1 MTLHSRSF
9 RPRRSRAV
17 FAALAV
23 TALTVAG
30 CGAETGE
37 AGTSSE
43 PTSESA
49 TATSAAES
57 AATPVST
64 STSASAE
71 QPEEADTRDVSA
83 AAAPAGGPSASPFTM
98 EDTHLQNPGHP
109 ELQIEDIRAGSH
121 EDVDR
126 VVVELSGAGTPNVLA
141 GYTADPRQQAS
152 GMPLVPAGNAYFE
165 LIIQGVP
172 WSMGLSEAD
181 LAKADP
187 AGVAAGGIQEI
198 ADGGIFE
205 ADAQYIVGLDAQRP
219 YNLYLLENPTR
230 VVVDFQK

>member
-1 MTLHSRSF
+1 MTLHSRKFSPT
-9 RPRRSRAV
+9 RNRALC
-17 FAALAV
+17 AALAV

-30 CGAETGE
+30 CGAETGD
-37 AGTSSE
+37 TE
-43 PTSESA
+43 PSVEPETRSV
-49 TATSAAES
+49 TTSAAS
-57 AATPVST
+57 ST
-64 STSASAE
+64 APASTSAAADNTT
-71 QPEEADTRDVSA
+71 EADTKDVSA
-83 AAAPAGGPSASPFTM
+83 AAAPAGAQSATQFTL

-109 ELQIEDIRAGSH
+109 ELQIEDVRAGSH
-121 EDVDR
+121 EGVDR
-126 VVVELSGAGTPNVLA
+126 VVVELSGTGTPNVLA

-152 GMPLVPAGNAYFE
+152 GLPLMPAGNAYFE

-172 WSMGLSEAD
+172 WSMGLSDAD

-187 AGVAAGGIQEI
+187 TGVAAGGIQEI

-205 ADAQYIVGLDAQRP
+205 ADAQYIVGLNAQRP

>member
-1 MTLHSRSF
+1 MTLHSRKFSPT
-9 RPRRSRAV
+9 RNRALC
-17 FAALAV
+17 AALAV

-30 CGAETGE
+30 CGAETGD
-37 AGTSSE
+37 TE
-43 PTSESA
+43 PSVEPA
-49 TATSAAES
+49 TRSVTTSAAS
-57 AATPVST
+57 ST
-64 STSASAE
+64 APASTSAAADNTT
-71 QPEEADTRDVSA
+71 EADTKDVSA
-83 AAAPAGGPSASPFTM
+83 AAAPAGAQSATPFTL

-109 ELQIEDIRAGSH
+109 ELQIEDVRAGSH
-121 EDVDR
+121 EGVDR
-126 VVVELSGAGTPNVLA
+126 VVVELSGTGTPNVLA
-141 GYTADPRQQAS
+141 GYTAEPRQQAS
-152 GMPLVPAGNAYFE
+152 GLPLVPAGNAYFE

-172 WSMGLSEAD
+172 WSMGLSDAD

-205 ADAQYIVGLDAQRP
+205 ADAQYIVGLNAQHP

>member
-1 MTLHSRSF
+1 MTLHSRKFS
-9 RPRRSRAV
+9 PTRSRAV
-17 FAALAV
+17 FAALAAA
-23 TALTVAG
+23 ALTVAG

-37 AGTSSE
+37 TGSSSAPEAGSPTTSAA
-43 PTSESA
+43 TSTAPASTSA
-49 TATSAAES
+49 TAEDT
-57 AATPVST
+57 T
-64 STSASAE
+64 
-71 QPEEADTRDVSA
+71 EADTKDVSA
-83 AAAPAGGPSASPFTM
+83 AAAPAGGQSATPFTL

-109 ELQIEDIRAGSH
+109 ELQIEDVRAGSH

-126 VVVELSGAGTPNVLA
+126 VVVELSGTGTPNVLA

-152 GMPLVPAGNAYFE
+152 GLPLVPAGNAYFE

-172 WSMGLSEAD
+172 WSMGLSDAD

-187 AGVAAGGIQEI
+187 SGVAAGGIQEI

-205 ADAQYIVGLDAQRP
+205 ADAQYIVGLNAQRP

>member
-1 MTLHSRSF
+1 M
-9 RPRRSRAV
+9 
-17 FAALAV
+17 

-30 CGAETGE
+30 CGAETGD
-37 AGTSSE
+37 TE
-43 PTSESA
+43 PSVEPETRSV
-49 TATSAAES
+49 TTSAAS
-57 AATPVST
+57 ST
-64 STSASAE
+64 APASTSAAADNTT
-71 QPEEADTRDVSA
+71 EADTKDVSA
-83 AAAPAGGPSASPFTM
+83 AAAPAGAQSATPFTL

-109 ELQIEDIRAGSH
+109 ELQIEDVRAGSH
-121 EDVDR
+121 EGIDR
-126 VVVELSGAGTPNVLA
+126 VVVELSGTGTPDVLA

-152 GMPLVPAGNAYFE
+152 GLPLVPAGNAYFE

-172 WSMGLSEAD
+172 WSMGLSDAD

-205 ADAQYIVGLDAQRP
+205 ADAQYIVGLNAQRP

-230 VVVDFQK
+230 VVVDLQK

>member
-1 MTLHSRSF
+1 MTLHSRKFSPT
-9 RPRRSRAV
+9 RNRALC
-17 FAALAV
+17 AALAV

-30 CGAETGE
+30 CGAETGD
-37 AGTSSE
+37 TE
-43 PTSESA
+43 PSVEPETRSV
-49 TATSAAES
+49 TTSAAS
-57 AATPVST
+57 ST
-64 STSASAE
+64 APASTSAAADNTT
-71 QPEEADTRDVSA
+71 EADTKDVSA
-83 AAAPAGGPSASPFTM
+83 AAAPAGAQSATPFTL

-109 ELQIEDIRAGSH
+109 ELQIEDVRAGSH
-121 EDVDR
+121 EGVDR
-126 VVVELSGAGTPNVLA
+126 VVVELSGTGTPNVLA

-152 GMPLVPAGNAYFE
+152 GLPLVPAGNAYFE

-172 WSMGLSEAD
+172 WSMGLSDAD

-205 ADAQYIVGLDAQRP
+205 ADAQYIVGLNAQRP

>member
-30 CGAETGE
+30 CGSETGDT
-37 AGTSSE
+37 GSSSE
-43 PTSESA
+43 PEAASTTTS
-49 TATSAAES
+49 TASSTAPASTSVAAEN
-57 AATPVST
+57 TT
-64 STSASAE
+64 
-71 QPEEADTRDVSA
+71 EADTKDVSA
-83 AAAPAGGPSASPFTM
+83 AAAPAGGPSASPFTL

-109 ELQIEDIRAGSH
+109 ELQIEDVRAGSH

>member
-1 MTLHSRSF
+1 MTLHSRKFS
-9 RPRRSRAV
+9 PTRSRALC
-17 FAALAV
+17 AALAI

-30 CGAETGE
+30 CGAETGD
-37 AGTSSE
+37 TE
-43 PTSESA
+43 PSVEPETGSV
-49 TATSAAES
+49 TTSAAS
-57 AATPVST
+57 ST
-64 STSASAE
+64 APASTSASTSMSTEGTAE
-71 QPEEADTRDVSA
+71 SDTKDVSA
-83 AAAPAGGPSASPFTM
+83 AAVPAGGESAAPFTLD
-98 EDTHLQNPGHP
+98 DTHLQNPGHP
-109 ELQIEDIRAGSH
+109 ELQIEDVRAGSH

-126 VVVELSGAGTPNVLA
+126 VVVELSGTGTPNVLA
-141 GYTADPRQQAS
+141 GYTPDPRQQAS
-152 GMPLVPAGNAYFE
+152 GLPLVPTGNAYFE
-165 LIIQGVP
+165 MIIQGVP
-172 WSMGLSEAD
+172 WSMGLSDAD

>member
-172 WSMGLSEAD
+172 WSMGLSDAD

-205 ADAQYIVGLDAQRP
+205 ADARYIVGLDAQRP

>member
-1 MTLHSRSF
+1 MTLHSRKYS
-9 RPRRSRAV
+9 PTRSRAV
-17 FAALAV
+17 YAALAA

-30 CGAETGE
+30 CGSETGDT
-37 AGTSSE
+37 GSSSE

-49 TATSAAES
+49 MATSAAES
-57 AATPVST
+57 AATPAST
-64 STSASAE
+64 STSAE

-83 AAAPAGGPSASPFTM
+83 AAAPAGGPSASPFTL
-98 EDTHLQNPGHP
+98 EDTHLQHPGNR
-109 ELQIEDIRAGSH
+109 ELQIEDVRAGSH
-121 EDVDR
+121 EGVDR
-126 VVVELSGAGTPNVLA
+126 VVVELSGSGTPNVLA

-152 GMPLVPAGNAYFE
+152 GQPLVPAGNAYFE

>member
-30 CGAETGE
+30 CGSETGDT
-37 AGTSSE
+37 GSSSE
-43 PTSESA
+43 PEAASPTTS
-49 TATSAAES
+49 TASSTAPASTSVAAEN
-57 AATPVST
+57 TT
-64 STSASAE
+64 
-71 QPEEADTRDVSA
+71 EADTKDVSA
-83 AAAPAGGPSASPFTM
+83 AAAPAGGPSASPFTLD
-98 EDTHLQNPGHP
+98 DTPLQNPGHP
-109 ELQIEDIRAGSH
+109 ELQIEDVRAGSH

-172 WSMGLSEAD
+172 WSMGLSDAD

>member
-1 MTLHSRSF
+1 MTLHSRKFSPT
-9 RPRRSRAV
+9 RNRALC
-17 FAALAV
+17 AALAV

-30 CGAETGE
+30 CGAETGD
-37 AGTSSE
+37 TE
-43 PTSESA
+43 PSVEPETRSV
-49 TATSAAES
+49 TTSAAS
-57 AATPVST
+57 ST
-64 STSASAE
+64 APASTSAAADNTT
-71 QPEEADTRDVSA
+71 EADTKDVSA
-83 AAAPAGGPSASPFTM
+83 AAAPAGAQSATPFTL

-109 ELQIEDIRAGSH
+109 ELQIEDVRAGSH
-121 EDVDR
+121 EGVDR
-126 VVVELSGAGTPNVLA
+126 VVVELSGTGTPDVLA

-152 GMPLVPAGNAYFE
+152 GLPLVPAGNAYFE

-172 WSMGLSEAD
+172 WSMGLSDAD

-205 ADAQYIVGLDAQRP
+205 ADAQYIVGLNAQRP

-230 VVVDFQK
+230 VVVDLQK

>member
-1 MTLHSRSF
+1 MTLHSRKFS
-9 RPRRSRAV
+9 PTRRRAV
-17 FAALAV
+17 YAALTAA
-23 TALTVAG
+23 ALTVAG

-37 AGTSSE
+37 TGSSSAPEAGS
-43 PTSESA
+43 PT
-49 TATSAAES
+49 TSAA
-57 AATPVST
+57 TST
-64 STSASAE
+64 APASTSAT
-71 QPEEADTRDVSA
+71 PEDTTEADTKDVSA
-83 AAAPAGGPSASPFTM
+83 AAAPAGGQSATPFTL

-109 ELQIEDIRAGSH
+109 ELQIEDVRAGSH

-126 VVVELSGAGTPNVLA
+126 VVVELSGTGTPNVLA

-152 GMPLVPAGNAYFE
+152 GLPLVPAGNAYFE

-172 WSMGLSEAD
+172 WSMGLSDAD

-187 AGVAAGGIQEI
+187 SGVAAGGIQEI

-205 ADAQYIVGLDAQRP
+205 ADAQYIVGLNAQRP

>member
-1 MTLHSRSF
+1 MTLHSRKFS
-9 RPRRSRAV
+9 PTRSRAV
-17 FAALAV
+17 YAALAAA
-23 TALTVAG
+23 ALTVAG
-30 CGAETGE
+30 CGAETGDT
-37 AGTSSE
+37 GSSAE
-43 PTSESA
+43 PE
-49 TATSAAES
+49 TASTTTSAAS
-57 AATPVST
+57 ST
-64 STSASAE
+64 APASTSAAAE
-71 QPEEADTRDVSA
+71 DTTEADTKDVSA
-83 AAAPAGGPSASPFTM
+83 AAAPAGAQPATPFTL
-98 EDTHLQNPGHP
+98 EDTHLQHPGNR
-109 ELQIEDIRAGSH
+109 ELQIEDVRAGSH
-121 EDVDR
+121 EGVDR
-126 VVVELSGAGTPNVLA
+126 VVVELSGSGTPNVLA

-152 GMPLVPAGNAYFE
+152 GQPLVPAGNAYFE

>member
-1 MTLHSRSF
+1 MTLHSRKFS
-9 RPRRSRAV
+9 PTRSRALC
-17 FAALAV
+17 AALAV

-30 CGAETGE
+30 CGAETGD
-37 AGTSSE
+37 TE
-43 PTSESA
+43 PSVEPETRSV
-49 TATSAAES
+49 TTSAAS
-57 AATPVST
+57 ST
-64 STSASAE
+64 APASTSAAADNTT
-71 QPEEADTRDVSA
+71 EADTKDVSA
-83 AAAPAGGPSASPFTM
+83 AAAPAGAQSDTPFTL

-109 ELQIEDIRAGSH
+109 ELQIEDVRAGSH
-121 EDVDR
+121 EGVDR
-126 VVVELSGAGTPNVLA
+126 VVVELSGTGTPNVLA

-152 GMPLVPAGNAYFE
+152 GLPLVPAGNAYFE

-172 WSMGLSEAD
+172 WSMGLSDAD

-187 AGVAAGGIQEI
+187 TGVAAGGIQEI

-205 ADAQYIVGLDAQRP
+205 ADAQYIVGLNAQRP

>member
-1 MTLHSRSF
+1 MTLHSRKFS
-9 RPRRSRAV
+9 PTRRRAV
-17 FAALAV
+17 YAALAAA
-23 TALTVAG
+23 ALTVAG
-30 CGAETGE
+30 CGAETGDTGSSAEPE
-37 AGTSSE
+37 AGSPTTSAA
-43 PTSESA
+43 TSTAPAFTSA
-49 TATSAAES
+49 TAEDTS
-57 AATPVST
+57 
-64 STSASAE
+64 
-71 QPEEADTRDVSA
+71 EADTKDVSA
-83 AAAPAGGPSASPFTM
+83 AAAPAGGQSATPFTL

-109 ELQIEDIRAGSH
+109 ELQIEDVRAGSH

-126 VVVELSGAGTPNVLA
+126 VVVELSGTGTPNVLA

-152 GMPLVPAGNAYFE
+152 GLPLVPAGNAYFE

-172 WSMGLSEAD
+172 WSMGLSDAD

-187 AGVAAGGIQEI
+187 SGVAAGGIQGI

-205 ADAQYIVGLDAQRP
+205 ADAQYIVGLNAQRP

>member
-1 MTLHSRSF
+1 MTLHSSKFSPTRN
-9 RPRRSRAV
+9 RALC
-17 FAALAV
+17 AALAV

-30 CGAETGE
+30 CGAETGD
-37 AGTSSE
+37 TE
-43 PTSESA
+43 PSVEPETRSV
-49 TATSAAES
+49 TTSAAS
-57 AATPVST
+57 ST
-64 STSASAE
+64 APASTSAAADNTT
-71 QPEEADTRDVSA
+71 EADTKDVSA
-83 AAAPAGGPSASPFTM
+83 AAAPAGAQSATPFTL

-109 ELQIEDIRAGSH
+109 ELQIEDVRAGSH
-121 EDVDR
+121 EGIDR
-126 VVVELSGAGTPNVLA
+126 VVVELSGTGTPDVLA

-152 GMPLVPAGNAYFE
+152 GLPLVPAGNAYFE

-172 WSMGLSEAD
+172 WSMGLSDAD

-205 ADAQYIVGLDAQRP
+205 ADAQYIVGLNAQRP

>member
-1 MTLHSRSF
+1 M
-9 RPRRSRAV
+9 
-17 FAALAV
+17 
-23 TALTVAG
+23 
-30 CGAETGE
+30 
-37 AGTSSE
+37 
-43 PTSESA
+43 
-49 TATSAAES
+49 ATSAAES
-57 AATPVST
+57 AATPAST
-64 STSASAE
+64 STSAE

-83 AAAPAGGPSASPFTM
+83 AAAPAGGPSASPFTL

-109 ELQIEDIRAGSH
+109 ELQIEDVRTGSH

-152 GMPLVPAGNAYFE
+152 GQPLVPAGNAYFE

>member
-1 MTLHSRSF
+1 MTLHSRKFS
-9 RPRRSRAV
+9 PTRSRALC
-17 FAALAV
+17 AALAV

-30 CGAETGE
+30 CGAETGD
-37 AGTSSE
+37 TE
-43 PTSESA
+43 PSVEPETRSV
-49 TATSAAES
+49 TTSAAS
-57 AATPVST
+57 ST
-64 STSASAE
+64 APASTSAAADNTT
-71 QPEEADTRDVSA
+71 EADTKDVSA
-83 AAAPAGGPSASPFTM
+83 AAAPAGAQSATQFTL

-109 ELQIEDIRAGSH
+109 ELQIEDVRAGSH
-121 EDVDR
+121 EGVDR
-126 VVVELSGAGTPNVLA
+126 VVVELSGTGIPNVLA

-152 GMPLVPAGNAYFE
+152 GLPLVPAGNAYFE

-172 WSMGLSEAD
+172 WSMGLSDAD
-181 LAKADP
+181 LAKVDP

-205 ADAQYIVGLDAQRP
+205 ADAQYIVGLNAQRP

>member
-1 MTLHSRSF
+1 M
-9 RPRRSRAV
+9 
-17 FAALAV
+17 
-23 TALTVAG
+23 TVAG
-30 CGAETGE
+30 CGAETGDT
-37 AGTSSE
+37 GSSAE
-43 PTSESA
+43 PETAS
-49 TATSAAES
+49 TATSAASSSALASTS
-57 AATPVST
+57 AATDNT
-64 STSASAE
+64 T
-71 QPEEADTRDVSA
+71 EADTKDVSA
-83 AAAPAGGPSASPFTM
+83 AAAPAGAQSATAFTL

-109 ELQIEDIRAGSH
+109 ELQIEDVRAGSH
-121 EDVDR
+121 EGVDR
-126 VVVELSGAGTPNVLA
+126 VVVELSGTGTPNVLA

-152 GMPLVPAGNAYFE
+152 GLPLVPGGSAYFE

-172 WSMGLSEAD
+172 WSMGLSGAD

-205 ADAQYIVGLDAQRP
+205 ADAQYIVGLNAQRP

>member
-1 MTLHSRSF
+1 MTPHSHSP
-9 RPRRSRAV
+9 RPHRSRAV

-23 TALTVAG
+23 AALTVAG
-30 CGAETGE
+30 CGAETGDT
-37 AGTSSE
+37 GSSAE
-43 PTSESA
+43 PETASTASA
-49 TATSAAES
+49 ASSTAPASTSAA
-57 AATPVST
+57 ADNTT
-64 STSASAE
+64 
-71 QPEEADTRDVSA
+71 EADTKDVSA
-83 AAAPAGGPSASPFTM
+83 AAAPAGAQSTTPFTL

-109 ELQIEDIRAGSH
+109 ELQIEDVRAGSH
-121 EDVDR
+121 EGVDR
-126 VVVELSGAGTPNVLA
+126 VVVELSGTGTPNVLA

-152 GMPLVPAGNAYFE
+152 GLPLVPAGNAYFE

-172 WSMGLSEAD
+172 WTMGLSDAD

-205 ADAQYIVGLDAQRP
+205 ADAQYIVGLNAQRP

>member
-1 MTLHSRSF
+1 M
-9 RPRRSRAV
+9 
-17 FAALAV
+17 
-23 TALTVAG
+23 
-30 CGAETGE
+30 
-37 AGTSSE
+37 
-43 PTSESA
+43 
-49 TATSAAES
+49 ATSAAES
-57 AATPVST
+57 AATPAST
-64 STSASAE
+64 STSAE
-71 QPEEADTRDVSA
+71 QPEEADTRGVSA
-83 AAAPAGGPSASPFTM
+83 AAAPAGGPSASPFTL
-98 EDTHLQNPGHP
+98 EDTHLQHPGNR
-109 ELQIEDIRAGSH
+109 ELQIEDVRAGSH
-121 EDVDR
+121 EGVDR
-126 VVVELSGAGTPNVLA
+126 VVAELSGSGTPNVLA

-152 GMPLVPAGNAYFE
+152 GLPLVPAGNAYFE

>member
-1 MTLHSRSF
+1 MTLHSRKFS
-9 RPRRSRAV
+9 PTRSRALC
-17 FAALAV
+17 AALAV

-30 CGAETGE
+30 CGAETGD
-37 AGTSSE
+37 TE
-43 PTSESA
+43 PPVETETGSV
-49 TATSAAES
+49 TTSAAS
-57 AATPVST
+57 ST
-64 STSASAE
+64 APASTSAAADNTT
-71 QPEEADTRDVSA
+71 EADTKDVSA
-83 AAAPAGGPSASPFTM
+83 AAAPAGAQSATPFTL

-109 ELQIEDIRAGSH
+109 ELQIEDVRAGSH
-121 EDVDR
+121 EGIDR
-126 VVVELSGAGTPNVLA
+126 VVVELSGTGTPDVLA

-152 GMPLVPAGNAYFE
+152 GLPLVPAGNAYFE

-172 WSMGLSEAD
+172 WSMGLSDAD

-205 ADAQYIVGLDAQRP
+205 ADAQYIVGLNAQRP

>member
-1 MTLHSRSF
+1 MTLHSRKFS
-9 RPRRSRAV
+9 PTRSRALC
-17 FAALAV
+17 AALAI

-30 CGAETGE
+30 CGAETGDTE
-37 AGTSSE
+37 PSVEPETGSVTTSTASSTA
-43 PTSESA
+43 PASSSA
-49 TATSAAES
+49 
-57 AATPVST
+57 

-71 QPEEADTRDVSA
+71 GTAESDTKDVSA
-83 AAAPAGGPSASPFTM
+83 AAVPAGGESAAPFTLD
-98 EDTHLQNPGHP
+98 DTHLQNPGHP
-109 ELQIEDIRAGSH
+109 ELQIEDVRAGSH

-126 VVVELSGAGTPNVLA
+126 VVVELSGTGTPNVLA
-141 GYTADPRQQAS
+141 GYTPDPRQQAS
-152 GMPLVPAGNAYFE
+152 GLPLVPTGNAYFE
-165 LIIQGVP
+165 MIIQGVP
-172 WSMGLSEAD
+172 WSMGLSDAD

-230 VVVDFQK
+230 VVVDFHK

>member
-30 CGAETGE
+30 CGSE
-37 AGTSSE
+37 AGDTGSSSE

-49 TATSAAES
+49 MATSAAES
-57 AATPVST
+57 AATPAST
-64 STSASAE
+64 STSAE

-83 AAAPAGGPSASPFTM
+83 AAAPAGGPSASPFTL
-98 EDTHLQNPGHP
+98 EDTHLQHPGNR
-109 ELQIEDIRAGSH
+109 ELQIEDVRAGSH

-165 LIIQGVP
+165 LIIQG
-172 WSMGLSEAD
+172 LS
-181 LAKADP
+181 L
-187 AGVAAGGIQEI
+187 IHI
-198 ADGGIFE
+198 
-205 ADAQYIVGLDAQRP
+205 
-219 YNLYLLENPTR
+219 
-230 VVVDFQK
+230 

>member
-30 CGAETGE
+30 CGSE
-37 AGTSSE
+37 AGDTGSSSE

-49 TATSAAES
+49 MATSAAES
-57 AATPVST
+57 AATPAST
-64 STSASAE
+64 STSAE

-83 AAAPAGGPSASPFTM
+83 AAAPAGGPSASPFTL
-98 EDTHLQNPGHP
+98 EDTHLQHPGNR
-109 ELQIEDIRAGSH
+109 ELQIEDVRAGSH
-121 EDVDR
+121 EGVDR
-126 VVVELSGAGTPNVLA
+126 VVVELSGSGTPNVLA

-152 GMPLVPAGNAYFE
+152 GQPLVPAGNAYFE

-172 WSMGLSEAD
+172 WSMGLSDAD

-205 ADAQYIVGLDAQRP
+205 ADAQYIVGLNAQRP

>member
-1 MTLHSRSF
+1 MTLHSRKFS
-9 RPRRSRAV
+9 PTRSRALC
-17 FAALAV
+17 AALAV

-30 CGAETGE
+30 CGAETGDTGSSAE
-37 AGTSSE
+37 SETAPTESSATSSTA
-43 PTSESA
+43 PASTSA
-49 TATSAAES
+49 TAE
-57 AATPVST
+57 
-64 STSASAE
+64 
-71 QPEEADTRDVSA
+71 DTTDAVTKDVSA
-83 AAAPAGGPSASPFTM
+83 AAAPAGGQSATPFTL

-109 ELQIEDIRAGSH
+109 ELQIEDVRAGSH
-121 EDVDR
+121 EGVDR
-126 VVVELSGAGTPNVLA
+126 VVVELSGTGTPNVLA
-141 GYTADPRQQAS
+141 GYTPDPRQQAS
-152 GMPLVPAGNAYFE
+152 GLPLVPAGNAYFE

-205 ADAQYIVGLDAQRP
+205 ADAQYIVGLNAQRP

>member
-1 MTLHSRSF
+1 MTLHSRKFS
-9 RPRRSRAV
+9 PTRSRAV
-17 FAALAV
+17 FAALAAAV
-23 TALTVAG
+23 LTVAG

-37 AGTSSE
+37 TGSSAEPETAPTESSATSSTA
-43 PTSESA
+43 PASTSA
-49 TATSAAES
+49 TAE
-57 AATPVST
+57 
-64 STSASAE
+64 
-71 QPEEADTRDVSA
+71 DTTDAVTKDVSA
-83 AAAPAGGPSASPFTM
+83 AAAPAGGQSATPFTL

-109 ELQIEDIRAGSH
+109 ELQIEDVRAGSH
-121 EDVDR
+121 EGVDR
-126 VVVELSGAGTPNVLA
+126 VVVELSGTGTPNVLA

-152 GMPLVPAGNAYFE
+152 GLPLVPAGNAYFE

-172 WSMGLSEAD
+172 WSMGLSDAD

-198 ADGGIFE
+198 ADGGVFE
-205 ADAQYIVGLDAQRP
+205 ADAQYIVGLNAQRP

>member
-1 MTLHSRSF
+1 MTLHSRKFS
-9 RPRRSRAV
+9 PTRSRAV
-17 FAALAV
+17 CAALTAA
-23 TALTVAG
+23 ALTVAG
-30 CGAETGE
+30 CGAETGDTGSSAE
-37 AGTSSE
+37 PETASTASSATSSTA
-43 PTSESA
+43 PASTSA
-49 TATSAAES
+49 TAEDT
-57 AATPVST
+57 TD
-64 STSASAE
+64 
-71 QPEEADTRDVSA
+71 ADTKDVSA
-83 AAAPAGGPSASPFTM
+83 AAAPAGGQSATPFTL

-109 ELQIEDIRAGSH
+109 ELQIEDVRAGSH
-121 EDVDR
+121 EGVDR
-126 VVVELSGAGTPNVLA
+126 VVVELSGTGTPNVLA

-152 GMPLVPAGNAYFE
+152 GLPLVPAGNAYFE

-172 WSMGLSEAD
+172 WSMGLSDAD

-205 ADAQYIVGLDAQRP
+205 ADAQYIVGLNAQRP

>member
-1 MTLHSRSF
+1 MTLHSRKFS
-9 RPRRSRAV
+9 PTRSRAV
-17 FAALAV
+17 FAALAAA
-23 TALTVAG
+23 ALTVAG
-30 CGAETGE
+30 CGAETGDT
-37 AGTSSE
+37 GSSAE
-43 PTSESA
+43 PE
-49 TATSAAES
+49 TASTVTSAAS
-57 AATPVST
+57 ST
-64 STSASAE
+64 APASTSAAADNTT
-71 QPEEADTRDVSA
+71 EADTKDVSA
-83 AAAPAGGPSASPFTM
+83 AAAPAGAQSATSFTL

-109 ELQIEDIRAGSH
+109 ELQIEDVRAGSH
-121 EDVDR
+121 EGVDR
-126 VVVELSGAGTPNVLA
+126 VVVELSGTGTPNVLA

-152 GMPLVPAGNAYFE
+152 GLPLVPAGNAYFE

-172 WSMGLSEAD
+172 WSMGLSDAD

-205 ADAQYIVGLDAQRP
+205 ADAQYIVGLNAQRP

>member
-1 MTLHSRSF
+1 MTLHSRKFS
-9 RPRRSRAV
+9 PTRSRALC
-17 FAALAV
+17 AALAV

-30 CGAETGE
+30 CGAETGD
-37 AGTSSE
+37 TE
-43 PTSESA
+43 PSVEPA
-49 TATSAAES
+49 TRSVTTSAAS
-57 AATPVST
+57 ST
-64 STSASAE
+64 APASTSAAADNTT
-71 QPEEADTRDVSA
+71 EADTKDVSA
-83 AAAPAGGPSASPFTM
+83 AAAPAGAQSATPFTL

-109 ELQIEDIRAGSH
+109 ELQIEDVRAGSH
-121 EDVDR
+121 EGVDR
-126 VVVELSGAGTPNVLA
+126 VVVELSGTGTPNVLA

-152 GMPLVPAGNAYFE
+152 GLPLVPAGNAYFE

-172 WSMGLSEAD
+172 WSMGLSDAD

-205 ADAQYIVGLDAQRP
+205 ADAQYIVGLNAQRP